1 MKNSSLSMVTNKKTN
16 NFPWE
21 AFPYRL
27 DFTYKSR
34 VACFECQEHMDKE
47 IERYNLKPKDYKAS
61 CKRGYKIIR
70 QSKPKKRKK
79 EIIKPKVETKR
90 KELLSPTMKFK
101 TIQFDKQPKLLHPKM
116 K

>member
-1 MKNSSLSMVTNKKTN
+1 MVTNKKTN

-27 DFTYKSR
+27 DFTDKSR
-34 VACFECQEHMDKE
+34 VAWFECQEHMDKE

-79 EIIKPKVETKR
+79 
-90 KELLSPTMKFK
+90 
-101 TIQFDKQPKLLHPKM
+101 KLLNQK
-116 K
+116 